1 MFTEKHH
8 CHGNGQ
14 TRAGQRAHFYVACRV
29 LCDPQTCSSMPGEEM
44 GRSLTR
50 ALKAPEQIRKCYLSV
65 LTRTLPRYSPA
76 FSQHSYLGIK
86 RTGKIKWSC
95 GKNAEF
101 TIWFWFEI
109 FLWQTQIFCVFF
121 FLAGQLFADTLQ
133 HNQDATFGK
142 EMFNNVCL
150 VSLQWE
156 NKLKKCCFF
165 LFLLVLCKRT
175 LCALWKHQSL
185 NSLPEKG
192 GGYCTGPWPDREQCA
207 ALPAEFWDEYRRYPA
222 WP

>member
-14 TRAGQRAHFYVACRV
+14 TRAGQRAHFYVACRA
-29 LCDPQTCSSMPGEEM
+29 LRDPQTCSSMPGEEM

-142 EMFNNVCL
+142 EMFNSVCL
-150 VSLQWE
+150 ISLQWE
-156 NKLKKCCFF
+156 NKLKNAVFSSFCWF
-165 LFLLVLCKRT
+165 
-175 LCALWKHQSL
+175 CA
-185 NSLPEKG
+185 
-192 GGYCTGPWPDREQCA
+192 REHYVHY
-207 ALPAEFWDEYRRYPA
+207 ENTRV
-222 WP
+222 